1 MLHPFS
7 VQHLDVEKLLSN
19 WRWLCTD
26 DVTLI
31 ARNAFADLFLLTK
44 EGHVLRLDISAGQLM
59 RVAESEGQF
68 RQMAETKEKREEWFA
83 ESDEQVAASKGLIPA
98 TDQCIAFAI
107 PLAFVESATNN
118 KPFVVDIY
126 EQVGFSGD
134 MHKQL
139 SHLPKGTKVR
149 LKVVP

>member
-1 MLHPFS
+1 VVPRFA

-19 WRWLCTD
+19 WRWLCND
-26 DVTLI
+26 EVTLI
-31 ARNAFADLFLLTK
+31 ARNAFADLFLCNKAGNILWLDVSAGKLTK
-44 EGHVLRLDISAGQLM
+44 
-59 RVAESEGQF
+59 VAVSEAQF
-68 RQMAETKEKREEWFA
+68 RQMAETEEKHEEWFA
-83 ESDEQVAASKGLIPA
+83 ESDERSAASRGLHPD
-98 TDQCIAFAI
+98 TNQCIAFAV
-107 PLAFVESATNN
+107 PLAFAESASNN

-139 SHLPKGTKVR
+139 SHLPEGTKVR

>member
-1 MLHPFS
+1 VVPRFA

-19 WRWLCTD
+19 WRWLCKD
-26 DVTLI
+26 EVTLI
-31 ARNAFADLFLLTK
+31 ARNAFADLFLCNKAGNILWLDVSAGKLTK
-44 EGHVLRLDISAGQLM
+44 
-59 RVAESEGQF
+59 VADSEAQF
-68 RQMAETKEKREEWFA
+68 RRMAETKERHEEWFA
-83 ESDEQVAASKGLIPA
+83 ESDERSAASRGLTPD
-98 TDQCIAFAI
+98 TNQCIAFAA
-107 PLAFVESATNN
+107 PLAFAESESNN

-139 SHLPKGTKVR
+139 SHMPEGTKVR

>member
-1 MLHPFS
+1 MP
-7 VQHLDVEKLLSN
+7 
-19 WRWLCTD
+19 
-26 DVTLI
+26 
-31 ARNAFADLFLLTK
+31 FADLFLVTK
-44 EGHVLRLDISAGQLM
+44 EGHVLRLDISAGKLM
-59 RVAESEGQF
+59 KVADSEEQF

-83 ESDEQVAASKGLIPA
+83 ESDERVAASRGLIPA
-98 TDQCIAFAI
+98 TNLCIAFAT
-107 PLAFVESATNN
+107 PLAFVESASNN

-139 SHLPKGTKVR
+139 SHLPKGTRVR